1 MIKKKVEQKNSST
14 FFALYQKIY
23 KYTDINIVKKCGGGG
38 ILKLSI
44 KYRRQSLGN
53 HVTQS

>member
-14 FFALYQKIY
+14 FFALYHKIY
-23 KYTDINIVKKCGGGG
+23 KHTDINIVKKCGGGG